1 MENQIF
7 SAYLAI
13 DFFLPFLSNIFS
25 FFYLTVYHWWNLMT
39 NLTWYP
45 GSDVRDRISRIGY
58 PGSDIRNWI
67 SGIGYPGFDI
77 QDQVSGICYIF
88 SLILARCHKK
98 LKVIKHVFISFIYVH
113 CTSYLHMYICK
124 EYQIPDPGYP
134 IPDIWSRISDPRYP
148 IPDTWS
154 RISNPGYPIPDIRSW
169 IPDPENSIPDIQ
181 SRISG
186 LDIQSRIPD
195 SGYPARISNPKSRIP
210 YFHVAL
216 PTFDAVFT
224 SVGNLLVTAG
234 KLSICGNSRGNQSVN
249 RCGNH
254 LVTAGWIFICG
265 NSRGNLSVNRCGNL
279 LVTAGHVE
287 IAGVN

>member
-45 GSDVRDRISRIGY
+45 GSDVRDRISGIGY

-98 LKVIKHVFISFIYVH
+98 LKVIKHVFISFIY
-113 CTSYLHMYICK
+113 MYIVHHTYICTYVK
-124 EYQIPDPGYP
+124 NTRYLIPDIQSRISDPEYPIPDTQSRIPDLGYP
-134 IPDIWSRISDPRYP
+134 IPDIRSQISVLGYLIPKIQSQISNPGYP
-148 IPDTWS
+148 AW
-154 RISNPGYPIPDIRSW
+154 ISNPGYPIPDIR
-169 IPDPENSIPDIQ
+169 P
-181 SRISG
+181 
-186 LDIQSRIPD
+186 
-195 SGYPARISNPKSRIP
+195 GYPIPNPVFRIFMWL
-210 YFHVAL
+210 YL
-216 PTFDAVFT
+216 PLTQCLPLWVTF
-224 SVGNLLVTAG
+224 
-234 KLSICGNSRGNQSVN
+234 
-249 RCGNH
+249 
-254 LVTAGWIFICG
+254 
-265 NSRGNLSVNRCGNL
+265 
-279 LVTAGHVE
+279 
-287 IAGVN
+287 